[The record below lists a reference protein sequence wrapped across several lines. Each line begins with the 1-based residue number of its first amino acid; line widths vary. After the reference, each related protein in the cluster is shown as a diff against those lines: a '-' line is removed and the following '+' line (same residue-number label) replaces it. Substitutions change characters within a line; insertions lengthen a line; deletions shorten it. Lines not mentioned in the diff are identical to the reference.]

1 MKKDIVFKK
10 IILDITASRSALYSS
25 WYPNYTENDYR
36 DLVIKQGAEY
46 VTMGQMFVEKFKN
59 VIIIGLD
66 HPKMG
71 FFYNI
76 FDDVTAIYG
85 RPKYA

>member
-1 MKKDIVFKK
+1 MNKDIVFKK
-10 IILDITASRSALYSS
+10 MIYITASRSALYSS
-25 WYPNYTENDYR
+25 WYPNFMEDDYK

-46 VTMGQMFVEKFKN
+46 ITMGQIFIEKFKN

-71 FFYNI
+71 FFITYLM
-76 FDDVTAIYG
+76 T
-85 RPKYA
+85 

>member
-1 MKKDIVFKK
+1 
-10 IILDITASRSALYSS
+10 
-25 WYPNYTENDYR
+25 
-36 DLVIKQGAEY
+36 
-46 VTMGQMFVEKFKN
+46 MGQMFVEKFKN

>member
-1 MKKDIVFKK
+1 MRENEERYCIQKNNT
-10 IILDITASRSALYSS
+10 DITVRSALYSS
-25 WYPNYTENDYR
+25 WHLNYTENDYEILR
-36 DLVIKQGAEY
+36 LNKEI
-46 VTMGQMFVEKFKN
+46 TMGQMFVEKFKN

-71 FFYNI
+71 FYNI